1 MTDERLDLAAA
12 EAVALSPE
20 ESENLLA
27 ELEHDP
33 ALASTLDEYRSTV
46 SMLESSVARERPS
59 HDLFAGV
66 LAEIKPEREPEP
78 APVAARE
85 RSWSWRRALPRL
97 RSGPWP
103 LPPSSRSRSHS
114 IRAGSEPD
122 AVAAVQGTPE
132 FSGVHGEA
140 RIYDSGSANGV
151 LRLDLADVPAAP
163 DGEHYEVLGAA
174 RGRGGAMEAVG
185 VFDRRIRREL
195 ELGLPGTGDDV
206 AVDISVEP
214 DAAPRALW
222 HEPRGRKVRA
232 EDDVASRGYNRA
244 SPGYS
249 SAGRA
254 PGSHPGGRRFEP
266 G

>member
-1 MTDERLDLAAA
+1 MTDERLDRAAA
-12 EAVALSPE
+12 EAVGALSPE
-20 ESENLLA
+20 ESENLRA

-66 LAEIKPEREPEP
+66 LAEIEPEREPEP

-85 RSWSWRRALPRL
+85 RSWGWRRALPAFAVGAVATAAVFAIAL
-97 RSGPWP
+97 ALDSSG
-103 LPPSSRSRSHS
+103 
-114 IRAGSEPD
+114 IGTPD

-163 DGEHYEVLGAA
+163 DGEHYEVWVLRPAA
-174 RGRGGAMEAVG
+174 GGAMEAVG
-185 VFDRRIRREL
+185 VFDPAGSDVEL
-195 ELGLPGTGDDV
+195 ELGLPGTGDYV

-214 DAAPRALW
+214 DA
-222 HEPRGRKVRA
+222 G
-232 EDDVASRGYNRA
+232 
-244 SPGYS
+244 SPEHSGTS
-249 SAGRA
+249 LAG
-254 PGSHPGGRRFEP
+254 GRFEP
-266 G
+266 QTT